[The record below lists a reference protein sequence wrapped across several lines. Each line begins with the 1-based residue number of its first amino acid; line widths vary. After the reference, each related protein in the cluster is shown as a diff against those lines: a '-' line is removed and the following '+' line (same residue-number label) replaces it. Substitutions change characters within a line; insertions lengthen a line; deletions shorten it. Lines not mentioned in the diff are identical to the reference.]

1 MQTNY
6 NSLNDLI
13 NIDKQRIILANKIKQ
28 IALFYFEHTK
38 NFEHFDL
45 FQEKIY
51 IGAEDELC
59 EYTHRDTFS
68 FSFIDCYL
76 KISWSRDNT
85 DYCSSDDYEM
95 DTFIENEFIE
105 VFFDKN
111 NGHIDMDELLENKK
125 RKEIIKKKFLD
136 DIYTAESK
144 KRVTER
150 KIKDIEFEIKE
161 FNRYHLLITR
171 TLPDKNM
178 LIEKESELLQTNID
192 LKNLKDNILDLKIN
206 MDKIQ

>member
-1 MQTNY
+1 
-6 NSLNDLI
+6 
-13 NIDKQRIILANKIKQ
+13 
-28 IALFYFEHTK
+28 
-38 NFEHFDL
+38 
-45 FQEKIY
+45 
-51 IGAEDELC
+51 
-59 EYTHRDTFS
+59 
-68 FSFIDCYL
+68 
-76 KISWSRDNT
+76 
-85 DYCSSDDYEM
+85 M